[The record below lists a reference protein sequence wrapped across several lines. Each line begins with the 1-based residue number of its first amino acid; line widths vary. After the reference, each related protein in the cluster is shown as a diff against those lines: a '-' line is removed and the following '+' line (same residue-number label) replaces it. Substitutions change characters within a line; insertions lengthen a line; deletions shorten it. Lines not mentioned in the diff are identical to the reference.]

1 MKNKKLIYT
10 VGLSIFLLDQLIK
23 LIVIKNM
30 ELLEEIKII
39 RNFFSLYYVKNTGA
53 AFSIFGNKTFFL
65 ILVSIISLLF
75 LKYYIKKIDKVN
87 TLSIISLGM
96 VIGGILGNLFDRLIY
111 KAVIDYLAFD
121 IFTYA
126 FPVFNLADICITIG
140 TLLTIIDIIIE
151 EKRNKASK
159 WFGVFL
165 L

>member
-1 MKNKKLIYT
+1 MKNKKIIYT
-10 VGLSIFLLDQLIK
+10 IGSSIFLLDQLIK

-140 TLLTIIDIIIE
+140 TLLTIISI
-151 EKRNKASK
+151 
-159 WFGVFL
+159 L
-165 L
+165 LEDKKIKSLN